1 MFVPDRNSL
10 LLIKM
15 KNTTV
20 CFISLFFVLGFLS
33 CNSTQENIPVGSA
46 PKDTPF
52 FQDYSIKYYFD
63 SEVVPKKV
71 FEDRNGTIQVLTE
84 EGLYR
89 PYGGEFLYPGEVI
102 ADRTYLPMADKKL
115 SGMGTYQYQFV
126 YADDEAVFGNA
137 WAGSLFVK
145 HHLSNPSVIAGGQ
158 SFDFMVSDGQSLE
171 YLFDSESVW
180 NGNLEGE
187 EILEIK
193 YQSSSGYFLM
203 LTPRALHTFSR
214 DDNATEKVFEGKDL
228 TSFEIVEA
236 GDKIVLGTKDGYLE
250 VDGKSY
256 NQMGEIK
263 NSLPWPSI
271 TVVEEVNGNLWFGS
285 ERGAF
290 MLMEDGRFNYYYGER
305 WLPGEKVIDI
315 AQGSGNTVL
324 ILTDGGLAKI
334 VFEHMTLYDKALFYE
349 KQVRHR
355 HIRYGFNAT
364 LVGMEEGNVET
375 GRLGDSDNDGLWTA
389 MYLGGQAFRHAVAPS
404 EEALQNIRESMAA
417 MERLYTINPVPGFP
431 ARSFARSGYIEKLS
445 DPERWQHAEDPEWDW
460 KATTSSDEAIGH
472 IFAFGVVAEL
482 VDDEQLKNKAITLI
496 DTLMQHI
503 VDNDW
508 YLVDYDG
515 KPTTWGRW
523 NPEYVNGF
531 PAEVGDRKL
540 NSSNILAMLQTAYH
554 FTQKEIYKEKAYELI
569 NDHGYLDNLMVP
581 MARIGQAPDGADDW
595 ASMLSESWNHSD
607 DEMYFLGYW
616 GLYRYAFDDSLKAKY
631 RESILD
637 HWEAERPEKEGA
649 WNIFTAMVAD
659 DYDREEAIWYLQEY
673 PLDLIHWTMNNSHR
687 KDIKLIEPN
696 FRRQTTQEVLPP
708 DELKISR
715 HNANRFVLDGGNG
728 GVSENSAGDIWLL
741 PYWMGRYLGV
751 IGEPEDILSD
761 F

>member
-1 MFVPDRNSL
+1 MKITHYLILLFIVSL
-10 LLIKM
+10 A
-15 KNTTV
+15 
-20 CFISLFFVLGFLS
+20 S
-33 CNSTQENIPVGSA
+33 CNSPQENPSPRSA
-46 PKDTPF
+46 PVDEPF
-52 FQDYSIKYYFD
+52 VQDYSIKYYFN
-63 SEVVPKKV
+63 EQLTPKKV
-71 FEDRNGTIQVLTE
+71 FEDRNGTVQVLTDK
-84 EGLYR
+84 GLYR
-89 PYGGEFLYPGEVI
+89 PHAGEFLYPGELI
-102 ADRTYLPMADKKL
+102 PDQTYLPMKDKNL
-115 SGMGTYQYQFV
+115 SGMGIYQSQFL
-126 YADDEAVFGNA
+126 YLDDKAVFGNA
-137 WAGSLFVK
+137 WAGSLFME
-145 HHLSNPSVIAGGQ
+145 HQLSQARLVAPGHN
-158 SFDFMVSDGQSLE
+158 FDFLISDGQSLE
-171 YLFDSESVW
+171 YLSDSKSLW
-180 NGNLEGE
+180 TGRLDNE

-193 YQSSSGYFLM
+193 HHTSPGRFLI
-203 LTPRALHTFSR
+203 LTDKALYRFSTE
-214 DDNATEKVFEGKDL
+214 DHAVEKVYSSTGL
-228 TSFEIVEA
+228 TSFDVLDN
-236 GDKIVLGTKDGYLE
+236 GDRMVLGTTDGYLQFDAKSNQPLGE
-250 VDGKSY
+250 V
-256 NQMGEIK
+256 NRR
-263 NSLPWPSI
+263 LPWPAI
-271 TVVEEVNGNLWFGS
+271 TVVKEVHGNLWFGS
-285 ERGAF
+285 ERGAY
-290 MLMEDGRFNYYYGER
+290 MLREDGGFNYYYGER
-305 WLPGEKVIDI
+305 WLPGEKVVDI
-315 AQGSGNTVL
+315 VAGDGNNVF

-334 VFEHMTLYDKALFYE
+334 VFEQMTLYDKAMFFE

-364 LVGMEEGNVET
+364 LVGMEKGNVNS

-431 ARSFARSGYIEKLS
+431 ARSFARSGYIDRLS
-445 DPERWQHAEDPEWDW
+445 DPERWQHAADPEWDW

-482 VDDEQLKNKAITLI
+482 VDDEEMRNKAITLI

-503 VDNDW
+503 IDNDW

-531 PAEVGDRKL
+531 PSEVGDRKL
-540 NSSNILAMLQTAYH
+540 NSSNILAMLQTAYY

-569 NDHGYLDNLMVP
+569 KDHGYLDNLMVP
-581 MARIGQAPDGADDW
+581 MSRIGQAPEGADDW

-631 RESILD
+631 KESIID
-637 HWEAERPEKEGA
+637 HWEAERTEKEGA

-659 DYDREEAIWYLQEY
+659 EYDREEAIWYLQEY

-687 KDIKLIEPN
+687 KDIELIEPN

-708 DELKISR
+708 DELRISR
-715 HNANRFVLDGGNG
+715 HNANRFVLDGGSDG
-728 GVSENSAGDIWLL
+728 TQELSAGDIWLL

-751 IGEPEDILSD
+751 IGEAEPLR
-761 F
+761 

>member
-1 MFVPDRNSL
+1 MTHIMMKITHYLILLFIVSL
-10 LLIKM
+10 A
-15 KNTTV
+15 
-20 CFISLFFVLGFLS
+20 S
-33 CNSTQENIPVGSA
+33 CNSPQENSSSRSA
-46 PKDTPF
+46 PVDEPF
-52 FQDYSIKYYFD
+52 VQDYSIKYYFN
-63 SEVVPKKV
+63 EQLTPKKV
-71 FEDRNGTIQVLTE
+71 FEDRNGTVQVLTDK
-84 EGLYR
+84 GLYR
-89 PYGGEFLYPGEVI
+89 PHAGEFLYPGELI
-102 ADRTYLPMADKKL
+102 PDQTYLPMKDKNL
-115 SGMGTYQYQFV
+115 SGMGIYQNQFL
-126 YADDEAVFGNA
+126 YLDDKAVFGNA
-137 WAGSLFVK
+137 WAGSLFME
-145 HHLSNPSVIAGGQ
+145 HQLSQARLVAPGHN
-158 SFDFMVSDGQSLE
+158 FDFLISDGQSLE
-171 YLFDSESVW
+171 YLSDSQSLW
-180 NGNLEGE
+180 TGSLDNE

-193 YQSSSGYFLM
+193 HHTSPGRFLI
-203 LTPRALHTFSR
+203 LTDKALYRFSTE
-214 DDNATEKVFEGKDL
+214 DHAVEKVYSGTGL
-228 TSFEIVEA
+228 TSFDMLDN
-236 GDKIVLGTKDGYLE
+236 GDRMVLGTTDGYLQFDAKSNQPLGE
-250 VDGKSY
+250 V
-256 NQMGEIK
+256 NRR
-263 NSLPWPSI
+263 LPWPAI
-271 TVVEEVNGNLWFGS
+271 TVVKEVHGNLWFGS
-285 ERGAF
+285 ERGAY
-290 MLMEDGRFNYYYGER
+290 MLREDGGFNYYYGER
-305 WLPGEKVIDI
+305 WLPGEKVVDI
-315 AQGSGNTVL
+315 VAGDGTNVF
-324 ILTDGGLAKI
+324 ILTDGGLGKI
-334 VFEHMTLYDKALFYE
+334 VFEQMTLYDKAMFFE

-364 LVGMEEGNVET
+364 LVGMEKGNVNS

-431 ARSFARSGYIEKLS
+431 ARSFARSGYIDRLS
-445 DPERWQHAEDPEWDW
+445 DPERWQHAADPEWDW

-482 VDDEQLKNKAITLI
+482 VDDEEMRNKAITLI

-503 VDNDW
+503 IDNDW

-531 PAEVGDRKL
+531 PSEVGDRKL
-540 NSSNILAMLQTAYH
+540 NSSNILAMLQTAYY

-569 NDHGYLDNLMVP
+569 KDHGYLDNLMVP
-581 MARIGQAPDGADDW
+581 MSRIGQAPEGADDW

-631 RESILD
+631 KESIID

-659 DYDREEAIWYLQEY
+659 EYDREEAIWYLQEY

-687 KDIKLIEPN
+687 KDIELIEPN

-708 DELKISR
+708 DELRISR
-715 HNANRFVLDGGNG
+715 HNANRFVLDGGRDG
-728 GVSENSAGDIWLL
+728 TQELSAGDIWLL

-751 IGEPEDILSD
+751 IGEAEPLR
-761 F
+761 

>member
-1 MFVPDRNSL
+1 
-10 LLIKM
+10 
-15 KNTTV
+15 
-20 CFISLFFVLGFLS
+20 
-33 CNSTQENIPVGSA
+33 
-46 PKDTPF
+46 
-52 FQDYSIKYYFD
+52 
-63 SEVVPKKV
+63 
-71 FEDRNGTIQVLTE
+71 FEDRNGTVQVLTDK
-84 EGLYR
+84 GLYR
-89 PYGGEFLYPGEVI
+89 PHAGEFLYPGELI
-102 ADRTYLPMADKKL
+102 PDQTYLPMKDKNL
-115 SGMGTYQYQFV
+115 SGMGIYQNQFL
-126 YADDEAVFGNA
+126 YLDDKAVFGNA
-137 WAGSLFVK
+137 WAGSLFME
-145 HHLSNPSVIAGGQ
+145 HQLSQARLVAPGHN
-158 SFDFMVSDGQSLE
+158 FDFLISDGQSLE
-171 YLFDSESVW
+171 YLSDSKSLW
-180 NGNLEGE
+180 TGRLDNEG
-187 EILEIK
+187 ILEIK
-193 YQSSSGYFLM
+193 HHTSPGRFLILTDKALYQ
-203 LTPRALHTFSR
+203 FSAE
-214 DDNATEKVFEGKDL
+214 DHAVEKVYSSTGL
-228 TSFEIVEA
+228 TSFDVLDN
-236 GDKIVLGTKDGYLE
+236 GDRMVLGTTDGYLE
-250 VDGKSY
+250 FDAKS
-256 NQMGEIK
+256 NQPLGEV
-263 NSLPWPSI
+263 NRRLPWPAI
-271 TVVEEVNGNLWFGS
+271 TVVKEVHGNLWFGS
-285 ERGAF
+285 ERGAY
-290 MLMEDGRFNYYYGER
+290 MLREDGGFNYYYGER
-305 WLPGEKVIDI
+305 WLPGEKVSDI
-315 AQGSGNTVL
+315 VAGDGNNVF

-334 VFEHMTLYDKALFYE
+334 VFEQMTLYDKATFFE

-364 LVGMEEGNVET
+364 LVGMEKGNVNS

-431 ARSFARSGYIEKLS
+431 ARSFARSGYIDRLS
-445 DPERWQHAEDPEWDW
+445 DPERWQHAADPEWDW

-482 VDDEQLKNKAITLI
+482 VDDEEMKNKAITLI

-503 VDNDW
+503 IDNDW

-531 PAEVGDRKL
+531 PSEVGDRKL

-581 MARIGQAPDGADDW
+581 MSRIGQAPEGAGDW

-616 GLYRYAFDDSLKAKY
+616 GLYRYAFDDFLKAKY
-631 RESILD
+631 KESIID

-659 DYDREEAIWYLQEY
+659 EYDREEAIWYLQEY

-687 KDIKLIEPN
+687 KDIELIEPN
-696 FRRQTTQEVLPP
+696 FRRQTTREVLPP
-708 DELKISR
+708 DELRISR
-715 HNANRFVLDGGNG
+715 HNANRFVLDGGRDG
-728 GVSENSAGDIWLL
+728 TQELSAGDIWLL

-751 IGEPEDILSD
+751 IGEAEPLR
-761 F
+761 